1 MAYLIKRFFNYNHLI
16 FKSILTLLLL
26 FVFIKLNGNF
36 FLLKEPVI
44 DYNSFIDN
52 LFIFIFFI
60 FIGNFIFISLLVVQL
75 KHTVVQLKHTVF
87 KFISK
92 FKLTNINF
100 TICLYVIL
108 FILFY

>member
-1 MAYLIKRFFNYNHLI
+1 M
-16 FKSILTLLLL
+16 FKSILILLFF
-26 FVFIKLNGNF
+26 FVFIKLNGN
-36 FLLKEPVI
+36 LLKEPVI
-44 DYNSFIDN
+44 SYNSLLDN
-52 LFIFIFFI
+52 LFIFIFYI

>member
-26 FVFIKLNGNF
+26 FVFIKLNGN
-36 FLLKEPVI
+36 LLKEPVI
-44 DYNSFIDN
+44 SYNSLLDN

-75 KHTVVQLKHTVF
+75 KHIVVQLKHTVF

-92 FKLTNINF
+92 FKLTTINF
-100 TICLYVIL
+100 TICLYFFI
-108 FILFY
+108 FILFN